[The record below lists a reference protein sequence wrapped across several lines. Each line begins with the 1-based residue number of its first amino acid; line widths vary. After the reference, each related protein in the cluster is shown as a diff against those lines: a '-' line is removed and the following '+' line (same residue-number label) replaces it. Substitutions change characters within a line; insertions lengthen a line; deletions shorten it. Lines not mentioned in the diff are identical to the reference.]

1 MKVNVEVVMS
11 PKEYEEAK
19 QLQKEYSKSFD
30 TIEALVLEWVDNDF
44 IDYVNDF
51 IIKVKET
58 ENNGEMEN
66 CCLS

>member
-19 QLQKEYSKSFD
+19 QLQEEYSKSFD

>member
-58 ENNGEMEN
+58 ENNG
-66 CCLS
+66 

>member
-19 QLQKEYSKSFD
+19 QLQEEYSESFD

-58 ENNGEMEN
+58 ENNAEMEN